1 MGEMLDAR
9 GAGTRA
15 CGGMSLVRLGFG
27 AAKLTGP
34 GVWGPP
40 ADPDQAVAVL
50 RRAAD
55 LGVNLFDTADTYGPF
70 VSEELIRRALHP
82 YRDLI
87 VATKGGCVHTGP
99 DQWATLGD
107 PAYLRQS
114 CEMSLR
120 RLGLETIDLYQ
131 LHEVDPR
138 LPFEEQ
144 LGALID
150 LQRDGKIRHIGLSSV
165 SIEQLGSARA
175 MVEIVTVQ
183 GELNVLERAAEPTMH
198 YCTDQGLGFIPFFP
212 LADGRLARARG
223 RLEMLAR
230 SLGVTT
236 AQLVLAW
243 LLHLSPAILPIPGTA
258 TIAELEENVLAASL
272 ELPDGIVAELSA
284 GVALI

>member
-1 MGEMLDAR
+1 MVDAR
-9 GAGTRA
+9 AAGSHI
-15 CGGMSLVRLGFG
+15 CGGMPLVRLGFG

-40 ADPDQAVAVL
+40 ADPDQAVALL

-82 YRDLI
+82 YRDLV
-87 VATKGGCVHTGP
+87 VATKGGCVRTGP

-144 LGALID
+144 LGVLID
-150 LQRDGKIRHIGLSSV
+150 LQREGKIRHIGLST
-165 SIEQLGSARA
+165 ITIDQLDRARA

-183 GELNVLERAAEPTMH
+183 GEFNVLERAAEPVMQH
-198 YCTDQGLGFIPFFP
+198 CIDHGLGFIPFFP
-212 LADGRLARARG
+212 LADGRLARAGG
-223 RLEMLAR
+223 RLESLAR
-230 SLGVTT
+230 SLGATT
-236 AQLVLAW
+236 AQLALAW
-243 LLHLSPAILPIPGTA
+243 LLNLSPAVLPIPGTA
-258 TIAELEENVLAASL
+258 AIAELEENVLAAAL
-272 ELPDGIVAELSA
+272 ELPDGILAELSA
-284 GVALI
+284 GAALS